1 MKRKEFK
8 SSDYVSSKSSS
19 IETPVLSK
27 KHKNIGNI
35 ILEFEHNSS
44 LVKPLRKRRR
54 RNTSKYKERGNMQV
68 PDGIKIALGSILN
81 ANFRDESVVK
91 SFLDNIPNDFK
102 HNVRFDHR
110 RFVNR
115 IAIAKNGGY
124 PDGEKW

>member
-1 MKRKEFK
+1 MTGEELRMILRFNKIKHQDICEIAGI
-8 SSDYVSSKSSS
+8 S
-19 IETPVLSK
+19 I
-27 KHKNIGNI
+27 
-35 ILEFEHNSS
+35 SS
-44 LVKPLRKRRR
+44 LNNAMRATTGDSELP
-54 RNTSKYKERGNMQV
+54 KERGNMQV
-68 PDGIKIALGSILN
+68 HDRIKIALGSILK

-115 IAIAKNGGY
+115 IAIAKYGGY